1 MWEKYAN
8 EIGKQDGP
16 LMHVDENSQY
26 EHLKG
31 FVAFDMEQWW
41 AERSISCMINDS
53 KKDEPK
59 VQTSL
64 SASNSTSEKY
74 ATNKNTDLNN
84 NSYSN
89 NELYFSSDNKN
100 LSNGQYTTLAT
111 RIITST
117 AKSKHHNTFLNQD
130 TFLEMSKKYNNNS
143 KYSFN
148 LTVSRNLQ
156 NNLQM
161 CFS

>member
-1 MWEKYAN
+1 MWEKYAT

-16 LMHVDENSQY
+16 LMHVDEQAQY

-41 AERSISCMINDS
+41 AERSISSMINDDN
-53 KKDEPK
+53 KTKLFDNK
-59 VQTSL
+59 INDVKLTNDKN
-64 SASNSTSEKY
+64 NSI
-74 ATNKNTDLNN
+74 DLNN
-84 NSYSN
+84 NSYTIKDKN
-89 NELYFSSDNKN
+89 FNINKKLN
-100 LSNGQYTTLAT
+100 
-111 RIITST
+111 
-117 AKSKHHNTFLNQD
+117 HHNIIINQD
-130 TFLEMSKKYNNNS
+130 NLIEISKKYNP

-148 LTVSRNLQ
+148 LTVSKSLQ

>member
-16 LMHVDENSQY
+16 LMHVDEQAQY

-41 AERSISCMINDS
+41 AERSISSMINDDN
-53 KKDEPK
+53 KNLFD
-59 VQTSL
+59 QT
-64 SASNSTSEKY
+64 NEVRST
-74 ATNKNTDLNN
+74 TNKKNNIDLNN
-84 NSYSN
+84 N
-89 NELYFSSDNKN
+89 FITVKNKN
-100 LSNGQYTTLAT
+100 TFNTNNKLNNHN
-111 RIITST
+111 III
-117 AKSKHHNTFLNQD
+117 NQD
-130 TFLEMSKKYNNNS
+130 NLIEISKKYNP
-143 KYSFN
+143 KYSLN
-148 LTVSRNLQ
+148 LTVSKSIQ

>member
-16 LMHVDENSQY
+16 LMHVDEQAQY

-41 AERSISCMINDS
+41 AERSISSMINDDN
-53 KKDEPK
+53 KNLFD
-59 VQTSL
+59 QT
-64 SASNSTSEKY
+64 NDVRST
-74 ATNKNTDLNN
+74 TNKKNNIDLNN
-84 NSYSN
+84 N
-89 NELYFSSDNKN
+89 FITVKNKN
-100 LSNGQYTTLAT
+100 NFNTNNKLNNHN
-111 RIITST
+111 III
-117 AKSKHHNTFLNQD
+117 NQD
-130 TFLEMSKKYNNNS
+130 NLIEISKKYNP
-143 KYSFN
+143 KYSLN
-148 LTVSRNLQ
+148 LTVSKSIQ

>member
-1 MWEKYAN
+1 MNIILYEVWEKYAN

-16 LMHVDENSQY
+16 LMHVDEQAQY

-41 AERSISCMINDS
+41 AERSISSMINDDN
-53 KKDEPK
+53 KKLIDRTNDVRP
-59 VQTSL
+59 
-64 SASNSTSEKY
+64 
-74 ATNKNTDLNN
+74 TNKNNNVDLNN
-84 NSYSN
+84 NIITKK
-89 NELYFSSDNKN
+89 DKN
-100 LSNGQYTTLAT
+100 LN
-111 RIITST
+111 IN
-117 AKSKHHNTFLNQD
+117 SKLNHHNIIINQD
-130 TFLEMSKKYNNNS
+130 SLIEISKKYNP

-148 LTVSRNLQ
+148 LTVSKNMQ